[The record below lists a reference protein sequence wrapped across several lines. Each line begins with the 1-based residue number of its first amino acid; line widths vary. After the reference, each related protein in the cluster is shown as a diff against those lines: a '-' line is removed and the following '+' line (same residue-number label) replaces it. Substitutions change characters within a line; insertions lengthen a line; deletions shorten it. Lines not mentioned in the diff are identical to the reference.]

1 MNRENTPPDV
11 PAEPEQTLKGLNI
24 LIVEDNEDMASTTA
38 MLLRHYGHEVRI
50 ALDGPAALQAAKDRL
65 PDVVLVDIGLPGMDG
80 YEVAMKIGDQP
91 SEKRPLFIAVTGF
104 GSEGYY
110 RLSGDAAIDVHL
122 LKPVKPEQL
131 EKLLKKFQAVIR

>member
-1 MNRENTPPDV
+1 MNSETAAPDV
-11 PAEPEQTLKGLNI
+11 PAKSEQNMKGLHI
-24 LIVEDNEDMASTTA
+24 LVVEDNEDTANTTA

-50 ALDGPAALQAAKDRL
+50 APDGPAALQAAKERL

-80 YEVAMKIGDQP
+80 YEVAMKIGEQP
-91 SEKRPLFIAVTGF
+91 NEKRPLFIAVTGF

-110 RLSGDAAIDVHL
+110 RLAQGATIDVHL

-131 EKLLKKFQAVIR
+131 EKLLRKFQTVIT